1 MKVKLT
7 FGERM
12 IAFMVLSEGCD
23 GTMSDWK
30 GIDQGKMLLGLSEAD
45 RELYDVKKCED
56 AISWG
61 NTEEGDKEKEYDL
74 PEKAC
79 VLLKKEF
86 KRMDKEG
93 SIPSAGHAS
102 CAMKFLTES
111 NE

>member
-12 IAFMVLSEGCD
+12 IAFMVLSQGCD

-30 GIDQGKMLLGLSEAD
+30 SIDQGKMVLGLSDSD

-56 AISWG
+56 AIAWG
-61 NTEEGDKEKEYDL
+61 NEEEGNKEKEYDL

-79 VLLKKEF
+79 ELLKKEF
-86 KRMDKEG
+86 RRMDKEG
-93 SIPSAGHAS
+93 SIPSSSHAL
-102 CAMKFLTES
+102 CAMKFLTEHG
-111 NE
+111 E